1 MNMMKLKSVILTLAM
16 SAFFAGA
23 AVAQEHPLTVV
34 ELFTSQGCSS
44 CPPADSLLG
53 ELAKREDVLAL
64 SVHVDY
70 WDYIGWKDPF
80 AAAAHGDRQ
89 KDYASQFALRYVY
102 TPQMVIHGAYQSVG
116 SKRHEVLAHIKKAR
130 QLPHVGIS
138 LKQTDAGLELT
149 LPTAEIE
156 ESVEILSVFYDRR
169 HETKIRR
176 GENSGQSLAYHNVV
190 RGMQPVGRWRGKATR
205 MIVPMAETS
214 ADVCAVLL
222 QSKKTGRILGAA
234 RIDLTPS

>member
-1 MNMMKLKSVILTLAM
+1 MKKLKSVILTLAM
-16 SAFFAGA
+16 SAFFSGA
-23 AVAQEHPLTVV
+23 AVAQDRPLTVV

-64 SVHVDY
+64 SIHVDY

-80 AAAAHGDRQ
+80 AAAAHGVRQ
-89 KDYASQFALRYVY
+89 KDYAAQFALRYVY

-116 SKRHEVLAHIKKAR
+116 SKRSEVFEHIEKAQR
-130 QLPHVGIS
+130 LPRVGIS
-138 LKQTDAGLELT
+138 LNRTAKGVELV
-149 LPTAEIE
+149 LPKAEIDE
-156 ESVEILSVFYDRR
+156 GVEVISVFYDRQ

-190 RGMQPVGRWRGKATR
+190 RDMGSMGRWRGEAAR
-205 MIVPMAETS
+205 MIVPMAKTE

-222 QSKKTGRILGAA
+222 QSKKTGRIIGAA